1 MDYMGIMN
9 AKQFL
14 KQYENAVN
22 AAERLRLHYREELEK
37 IDTIGSTL
45 SGDGQPHGS
54 GISRKTEDKAIKLA
68 EAQSKWKEAEI
79 DALTIKDE
87 VFSVIWDIPGIEG
100 KVLFERYINLLT
112 WEQIAEKLDY
122 SYSGIFYAH
131 GRALDIVE
139 KRLPEIDHE

>member
-1 MDYMGIMN
+1 MEVMN

-14 KQYENAVN
+14 RQYENAVD
-22 AAERLRLHYREELEK
+22 AAERLRLHYHEELEK
-37 IDTIGSTL
+37 IDAIGSTL
-45 SGDGQPHGS
+45 SGDGLPHGS

-68 EAQSKWKEAEI
+68 EAQTKWKEAEI
-79 DALTIKDE
+79 DALILKDK

-131 GRALDIVE
+131 GRALEIVR
-139 KRLPEIDHE
+139 KRLTEAIDHE